1 MHAVELFETQDGS
14 HSLLSQTYGVS
25 YHSKYGAIQ
34 ESMHVFIQAGLY
46 PLLLARKELSILEMG
61 FGAGLNALLTLHETQ
76 QQGFR
81 VGRYETIEASPI
93 SPEQAAALNYPTQ
106 LSDDPTLADSF
117 RYMHNCPW
125 EEEVAITPLFTL
137 AKRHAQLQDQSFE
150 PLFDL
155 VFYDAFAPG
164 AQPELWTL
172 DALSIV
178 CAALKPGGI
187 LVTYCAKGEVKRHFK
202 ALGLKVESLPGPP
215 GKREMIRAV
224 K

>member
-14 HSLLSQTYGVS
+14 HSLLSQAYGVS

-34 ESMHVFIQAGLY
+34 ESVHVFIQAGLY
-46 PLLLARKELSILEMG
+46 PLLLSRKELAILEVG
-61 FGAGLNALLTLHETQ
+61 LGTGLNALLTLHETQ

-81 VGRYETIEASPI
+81 VSRYEAIEAHPI
-93 SPEQAAALNYPTQ
+93 SIDQATALNYPAQ
-106 LSDDPTLADSF
+106 LSENSALAELF
-117 RYMHNCPW
+117 RYMHSCSW
-125 EEEVAITPLFTL
+125 EEAVAITPLFTL
-137 AKRHAQLQDQSFE
+137 VKRHAQLQDMAFAPS
-150 PLFDL
+150 FDL
-155 VFYDAFAPG
+155 VFYDAFAPS
-164 AQPELWTL
+164 AQPELWTQET
-172 DALSIV
+172 LSIV
-178 CAALKPGGI
+178 CAALKPGGV